1 MPDKKSYINWR
12 FASEHVQTE
21 IVNGEYVSSES
32 TLVLGGPARLSHLTG
47 LGADQL
53 NALSVQTTMFPIGLL
68 QNVSVAQNRQVS
80 RLFEIGSKRAY
91 FVPGRL
97 FANFNVSRIL
107 FFGPSL
113 MRMLYAV
120 APYEDLGYGKPFQV
134 EGKSVQTPA
143 EYAALF
149 GPNQGQRTLL
159 SPPGYGDSDVNRD
172 NRDFFIN
179 LASDL
184 FNVPVGLCFLLKDP
198 KNNPYGAMY
207 LEDCYIESH
216 TLGIDSNNIVIA
228 ESVSGQFDRVAP
240 VQLVTANAAAA

>member
-1 MPDKKSYINWR
+1 MPDKQSYVNWR
-12 FASEHVQTE
+12 FASENVQTE

-32 TLVLGGPARLSHLTG
+32 TLVLGGPSRLSHLTANTG
-47 LGADQL
+47 ENL
-53 NALSVQTTMFPIGLL
+53 NALAAQTTMFPIGLL
-68 QNVSVAQNRQVS
+68 QNISVAQNRQVS

-107 FFGPSL
+107 FYGPSL

-134 EGKSVQTPA
+134 EGRAVRAPE

-149 GPNQGQRTLL
+149 GPNPNQRTLL
-159 SPPGYGDSDVNRD
+159 AAPGYGDTDVNKD
-172 NRDFFIN
+172 NRDFFIS

-184 FNVPVGLCFLLKDP
+184 FNVPMGLCFILKDP

-216 TLGIDSNNIVIA
+216 TMGIDSNNIVIA
-228 ESVSGQFDRVAP
+228 ESVSGQFAQIAP
-240 VQLVTANAAAA
+240 VQLVTANAA

>member
-1 MPDKKSYINWR
+1 MGDKKSYINWR

-32 TLVLGGPARLSHLTG
+32 TLVLGGPARLSQLVGNPT
-47 LGADQL
+47 DQL
-53 NALSVQTTMFPIGLL
+53 NALTAQTSMFPIGLL
-68 QNVSVAQNRQVS
+68 QNLSIAQNRQVS

-113 MRMLYAV
+113 LRMMYAV
-120 APYEDLGYGKPFQV
+120 GPYEDLGYGKPFQI
-134 EGKSVQTPA
+134 EGRNVTAPT
-143 EYAALF
+143 EYAELF
-149 GPNQGQRTLL
+149 GANANQRTLL
-159 SPPGYGDSDVNRD
+159 SPPGYGDADVNKD

-184 FNVPVGLCFLLKDP
+184 FNVPFGLCLLLKDP

-216 TLGIDSNNIVIA
+216 SLGVDSNNIVIA

-240 VQLVTANAAAA
+240 VQLVTAS